1 VIPESPTL
9 AINTRIQAK
18 LAAGEPVLHLG
29 FGEAGLPVLPEV
41 TEVLAAAA
49 DRNAYGPV
57 AGSMRAREAAAGYLD
72 RRGIPT
78 DPGQILLA
86 PGSKALLFGVMAALP
101 GDVVLPRPSWVSYA
115 AQAAVLG
122 HRVISVPIPESVG
135 GVPDPE
141 SLDAVIARARRE
153 GADPR
158 VLITTMPDNPTGTVP
173 PGDLVKQVVE
183 VADRHDLTIVS
194 DEIYRDLAWPGH
206 EVVSPASL
214 TPDRTVITSGL
225 SKAMALGGYRIGYAR
240 LPDGSHGARLRPDL
254 LGVASEVWSSLAA
267 PMQSVAGYVLEEP
280 TEVVDHVRA
289 SRRLHRTVAAAVYDA
304 FVAIG
309 ADCRP
314 PSGGFY
320 LYPGLAA
327 LRPRLYGRHEIGSDT
342 DLTELLL
349 ERHGVGVLA
358 GSAFG
363 DDPTQ
368 WRFRVATSLLYGAD
382 DDQRWAALRSAA
394 PLELPW
400 IAAALTQLR
409 RALTA
414 LAS

>member
-1 VIPESPTL
+1 VIPESATL
-9 AINTRIQAK
+9 AIDARIRAK
-18 LAAGEPVLHLG
+18 QAAGEPVLHLG
-29 FGEAGLPVLPEV
+29 FGEAGLPVLPAV

-57 AGSMRAREAAAGYLD
+57 VGSSSAREAAAGYLD

-78 DPGQILLA
+78 DPARVLLA
-86 PGSKALLFGVMAALP
+86 PGSKALLFGAMAALP

-115 AQAAVLG
+115 AQAVMLGRRVL
-122 HRVISVPIPESVG
+122 SVPVPESVG

-141 SLDAVIARARRE
+141 VLDAEIGRARRD

-158 VLITTMPDNPTGTVP
+158 ILVTTMPDNPTGTVP
-173 PGDLVKQVVE
+173 PGELVKQVCE
-183 VADRHDLTIVS
+183 VAERHDLIVVS

-214 TPDRTVITSGL
+214 IPDRTFVTCGL
-225 SKAMALGGYRIGYAR
+225 SKAMALGGYRIGFAR
-240 LPDGSHGARLRPDL
+240 LPDGSVGDRLRPDL
-254 LGVASEVWSSLAA
+254 AGVASEVWSSLAA
-267 PMQSVAGYVLEEP
+267 PMQAVAAYVLHEP

-289 SRRLHRTVAAAVYDA
+289 SRRLHRTVAAAAYDA
-304 FVAIG
+304 FVDAG
-309 ADCRP
+309 AVCRP
-314 PSGGFY
+314 PSGAFY
-320 LYPGLAA
+320 LYPDLAA
-327 LRPRLYGRHEIGSDT
+327 LRPRLARRHRLESGR
-342 DLTELLL
+342 DLTEWLL
-349 ERHGVGVLA
+349 EEHGIGVLV

-363 DDPTQ
+363 DDPDA

-382 DDQRWAALRSAA
+382 DEQRWAALHSAD
-394 PLELPW
+394 PLALPW

-414 LAS
+414 VAG